1 MARERKQVKVSAV
14 IDESGSMGY
23 VQATTI
29 SSFDEFLTT
38 LKETPG
44 EARVSLTIFDDE
56 VRHPYEEEYL
66 ANAKGLGDPSVGY
79 NALHGGGTALYDAF
93 GAAIERHARRAAESH
108 LIIMVI
114 ITDGEDTSSREWN
127 VGSIKAEV
135 DRRKATGKWRFI
147 WMGPNQKTARDV
159 GINPD
164 DIFELKAGAEGIRGA
179 IAQMS
184 EVVSEVLLLTAGSA
198 AS

>member
-1 MARERKQVKVSAV
+1 MARERKTVKVSAV
-14 IDESGSMGY
+14 VDESGSMGY

-44 EARVSLTIFDDE
+44 DLRVSLTIFDDE

-66 ANAKGLGDPSVGY
+66 ANAKGLGDPSVAY
-79 NALHGGGTALYDAF
+79 NALSGGGTALYDAF
-93 GAAIERHARRAAESH
+93 GAAIERHARRAAEAT
-108 LIIMVI
+108 LIIMVV
-114 ITDGEDTSSREWN
+114 ITDGDDTSSREWN
-127 VGSIKAEV
+127 AGSIKAEV
-135 DRRKATGKWRFI
+135 DKKKATGKWRFI

-164 DIFELKAGAEGIRGA
+164 DIFELKSGSEGIKGA

-184 EVVSEVLLLTAGSA
+184 EVVETLLLTAGSA